1 MQINKIFSD
10 EIVRFFLVGILNTAI
25 GYLLFVIFYFFI
37 QIKIYALLF
46 AYLVGILVNY
56 KTYSDLVFTIRD
68 KRIFINFILIYIV
81 IFIFNILILKL
92 LTEVLTI
99 DVYIAQFIAI
109 CMITPILYI
118 LNKKYVFIVIK
129 D

>member
-1 MQINKIFSD
+1 MQVNKIFSH
-10 EIVRFFLVGILNTAI
+10 EVVRFLLVGMLNTAI
-25 GYLLFVIFYFFI
+25 GYLFFVIFYFFI

-56 KTYSDLVFTIRD
+56 KTYSDLVFRIRD
-68 KRIFINFILIYIV
+68 KRIFINFILIYIA
-81 IFIFNILILKL
+81 IFIFNTLILKL
-92 LTEVLTI
+92 FTEVLTI

-109 CMITPILYI
+109 CVITPILYI

>member
-1 MQINKIFSD
+1 MQVNKIFSH
-10 EIVRFFLVGILNTAI
+10 EIVRFLFVGMVNTAI
-25 GYLLFVIFYFFI
+25 GYLLFAIFYFFI

-56 KTYSDLVFTIRD
+56 KTYSDLVFRIRD
-68 KRIFINFILIYIV
+68 KRIFINFILIYIA
-81 IFIFNILILKL
+81 IFIFNNLILEL

-99 DVYIAQFIAI
+99 DVYIAQFTAI
-109 CMITPILYI
+109 CVITPILYI
-118 LNKKYVFIVIK
+118 LNKKYVFIVFK